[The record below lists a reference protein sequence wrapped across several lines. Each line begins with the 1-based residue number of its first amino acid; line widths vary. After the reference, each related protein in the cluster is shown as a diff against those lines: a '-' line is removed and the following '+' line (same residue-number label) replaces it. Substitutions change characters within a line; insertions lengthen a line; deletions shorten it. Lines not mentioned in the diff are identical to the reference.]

1 MKVHVQFFIISPY
14 DLMASFLAE
23 SRHVFWIT
31 LLQDNGVT
39 INLDP
44 SVTMWSRVS
53 ADPILDIKYKQ
64 EINFCHIK
72 SVRFGDQFVTCVMEL
87 VLTNMSAEPVALK
100 LLTMILLNIRALL

>member
-1 MKVHVQFFIISPY
+1 MQFFMILPY

-31 LLQDNGVT
+31 LLQDDGVT

-53 ADPILDIKYKQ
+53 ADPIL
-64 EINFCHIK
+64 EINFGHIK
-72 SVRFGDQFVTCVMEL
+72 SVRFGGQFVTCVMEI
-87 VLTNMSAEPVALK
+87 VLTNISAEPGALK
-100 LLTMILLNIRALL
+100 LLTMILLSIRALL